1 MAIDAGVNISDVLVV
16 LPSSVA
22 DNLGGIIL
30 FLKAIG
36 AVFIVYVIYL
46 IVRMIIGWKTS
57 NRVKKIEKKVD
68 SIDKKLDRL
77 LKDKK
82 KKK

>member
-1 MAIDAGVNISDVLVV
+1 MAIDTGVNISDVLVV
-16 LPSSVA
+16 LPSNIA

-57 NRVKKIEKKVD
+57 KRVKKIEKKV
-68 SIDKKLDRL
+68 
-77 LKDKK
+77 LKTEM
-82 KKK
+82 